1 MASSDAIWNEYK
13 KLSSVHY
20 SADDFYSQSF
30 VDRINEAQR
39 NIDNLVVARDQADSK
54 KQQAQ
59 DSYDTFEGNMRN
71 YSSFQDESEDKYGVQ
86 SAMENYEKSKY
97 AVAATEQQLQAL
109 PSTINRTSNVVMSQ
123 QRRELAYNAAAN
135 KWNKTMNTQQCV
147 MDVHKE
153 AWDNARANANAYAE
167 KLYGEQ
173 KSTLESLALQW
184 SEKTSAFVQATE
196 NWQNARIGKMDL
208 ESDYRNWQWQQA
220 NIQNSY
226 ARAQAQDAFNRYM
239 NQLEYERIAREERY
253 MRQQAESD
261 LRMRQIKERYAQ
273 RLADNWITYQ
283 QRKKEAEIAD
293 AGGILGRAAYLAAH
307 K

>member
-1 MASSDAIWNEYK
+1 MASSSAIWNEYK
-13 KLSSVHY
+13 QLSSVHY
-20 SADDFYSQSF
+20 SADDFYSKSF

-71 YSSFQDESEDKYGVQ
+71 YSSFQDESENKYGVQ
-86 SAMENYEKSKY
+86 SAMENYEKAKY

-135 KWNKTMNTQQCV
+135 KWNKTMNTQQGV

-220 NIQNSY
+220 ETKNSY
-226 ARAQAQDAFNRYM
+226 ARAQAQDAFNRYL
-239 NQLEYERIAREERY
+239 NQLEYERIAMEERY
-253 MRQQAESD
+253 MRQQAEAD

-283 QRKKEAEIAD
+283 QRKNEAEVAD
-293 AGGILGRAAYLAAH
+293 AGGILGRAAYLATH